1 MDRASS
7 GSGREARV
15 PLLTKELVE
24 FCFAVPNNFKIRD
37 GELRWFMKNSM
48 KYLTNDFIKLQNKR
62 SVADPQ
68 RDWLRKD
75 FKKIVYKLFHSR
87 KFKNRGIFNHN
98 EVIKYYEYFLKNKDA
113 HSLGIF
119 QIFITEIWLRLFI
132 DNNSSY
138 FKDAKLDEFIYETN

>member
-1 MDRASS
+1 MVY
-7 GSGREARV
+7 EKM
-15 PLLTKELVE
+15 LII
-24 FCFAVPNNFKIRD
+24 FNNFI
-37 GELRWFMKNSM
+37 L
-48 KYLTNDFIKLQNKR
+48 IKLNNKR

-98 EVIKYYEYFLKNKDA
+98 EVINYYEYFLKNKDA

-138 FKDAKLDEFIYETN
+138 FKDAKLDEFIMKLIKLDGEVAEWLKAHA